1 MENKK
6 ALKNF
11 TEAEMKEFMK
21 EIGEKAFRGTQV
33 YSWIYKGAKTFDDMK
48 NIPKSLR
55 EKLEEVSYI
64 GNIDIE
70 LKLESKDG
78 KTKKYLFLLNDGN
91 IIETVMMDYDS
102 RVTVC
107 VSNQVGC
114 RMGCRFCASTMDGLV
129 RNLEPWEILDQI
141 MKIQEDTGKRVSNL
155 VLMGSGE
162 PLDNYDNTKQFLK
175 IFMKEIGEK
184 AFRGTQVYSWIYKGA
199 KTFDDMKNIPKSL
212 REKLE
217 EVSYI
222 GNIDI
227 ELKLESKDGKTKKYL
242 FLLNDGNIIETV
254 MMDYDSRVTVC
265 VSNQVGCRMGCRFC
279 ASTMDGLVRNLEPWE
294 ILDQIMK
301 IQEDTGKRVSNLV
314 LMGSGEPLDNYDNT
328 KQFLKIVNDEN
339 GLNIGYRHITLSTCG
354 IVPKIYE
361 LADLEIPINLAISL
375 HSPYDE
381 KRKEIMPVANKYSI
395 KEILD
400 ACRYY
405 IKKTNR
411 RVTFEYSLIKGVND
425 GKKEAEALASLL
437 KGMLCHV
444 NLIPINEVDE
454 RDFKKPDKA
463 FIYKFRDYLEE
474 RNIPATVRISMGSDI
489 SGACGQLRRKHK

>member
-11 TEAEMKEFMK
+11 TEAEMKE
-21 EIGEKAFRGTQV
+21 
-33 YSWIYKGAKTFDDMK
+33 
-48 NIPKSLR
+48 
-55 EKLEEVSYI
+55 
-64 GNIDIE
+64 
-70 LKLESKDG
+70 
-78 KTKKYLFLLNDGN
+78 
-91 IIETVMMDYDS
+91 
-102 RVTVC
+102 
-107 VSNQVGC
+107 
-114 RMGCRFCASTMDGLV
+114 
-129 RNLEPWEILDQI
+129 
-141 MKIQEDTGKRVSNL
+141 
-155 VLMGSGE
+155 
-162 PLDNYDNTKQFLK
+162 
-175 IFMKEIGEK
+175 FMKEIGEK

-375 HSPYDE
+375 HSPYDD

>member
-1 MENKK
+1 MADKI

-11 TEAEMKEFMK
+11 TESELKEFMK
-21 EIGEKAFRGTQV
+21 KIGEKPFRGTQI

-64 GNIDIE
+64 GNIKID
-70 LKLESKDG
+70 LKLNSKDG
-78 KTKKYLFLLNDGN
+78 KTSKYLFELNDGE

-107 VSNQVGC
+107 ISNQVGC
-114 RMGCRFCASTMDGLV
+114 RMGCRFCASTMDGLI

-162 PLDNYDNTKQFLK
+162 PLDNF
-175 IFMKEIGEK
+175 E
-184 AFRGTQVYSWIYKGA
+184 
-199 KTFDDMKNIPKSL
+199 
-212 REKLE
+212 
-217 EVSYI
+217 
-222 GNIDI
+222 
-227 ELKLESKDGKTKKYL
+227 
-242 FLLNDGNIIETV
+242 
-254 MMDYDSRVTVC
+254 
-265 VSNQVGCRMGCRFC
+265 
-279 ASTMDGLVRNLEPWE
+279 
-294 ILDQIMK
+294 
-301 IQEDTGKRVSNLV
+301 
-314 LMGSGEPLDNYDNT
+314 NT
-328 KQFLKIVNDEN
+328 KQFLKIVNDEK

-354 IVPKIYE
+354 IVPKMYE
-361 LADLEIPINLAISL
+361 LADMQIPINLALSL

-395 KEILD
+395 NDIIK

-405 IKKTNR
+405 IEKTNR

-425 GKKEAEALASLL
+425 GKKEAEALSELL

-444 NLIPINEVDE
+444 NLIPINEVEE
-454 RDFKKPDKA
+454 RDFEKPDKA
-463 FIYKFRDYLEE
+463 FIYRFRDYLES

-489 SGACGQLRRKHK
+489 SGACGQLRRKRR

>member
-11 TEAEMKEFMK
+11 TEAEMKE
-21 EIGEKAFRGTQV
+21 
-33 YSWIYKGAKTFDDMK
+33 
-48 NIPKSLR
+48 
-55 EKLEEVSYI
+55 
-64 GNIDIE
+64 
-70 LKLESKDG
+70 
-78 KTKKYLFLLNDGN
+78 
-91 IIETVMMDYDS
+91 
-102 RVTVC
+102 
-107 VSNQVGC
+107 
-114 RMGCRFCASTMDGLV
+114 
-129 RNLEPWEILDQI
+129 
-141 MKIQEDTGKRVSNL
+141 
-155 VLMGSGE
+155 
-162 PLDNYDNTKQFLK
+162 
-175 IFMKEIGEK
+175 FMKEIGEK

-375 HSPYDE
+375 HSPYDD

-395 KEILD
+395 NEILD

-425 GKKEAEALASLL
+425 GKKEAEALADLL

>member
-33 YSWIYKGAKTFDDMK
+33 YSWIYKGAKTF
-48 NIPKSLR
+48 
-55 EKLEEVSYI
+55 E
-64 GNIDIE
+64 
-70 LKLESKDG
+70 
-78 KTKKYLFLLNDGN
+78 
-91 IIETVMMDYDS
+91 
-102 RVTVC
+102 
-107 VSNQVGC
+107 
-114 RMGCRFCASTMDGLV
+114 
-129 RNLEPWEILDQI
+129 
-141 MKIQEDTGKRVSNL
+141 
-155 VLMGSGE
+155 
-162 PLDNYDNTKQFLK
+162 
-175 IFMKEIGEK
+175 
-184 AFRGTQVYSWIYKGA
+184 
-199 KTFDDMKNIPKSL
+199 DMKNIPKSL

-375 HSPYDE
+375 HSPYDD

-395 KEILD
+395 NEILD

-425 GKKEAEALASLL
+425 GKKEAEALAALL

-454 RDFKKPDKA
+454 RDFK
-463 FIYKFRDYLEE
+463 
-474 RNIPATVRISMGSDI
+474 T
-489 SGACGQLRRKHK
+489 

>member
-33 YSWIYKGAKTFDDMK
+33 YSWIYKGAKNFDDMK

-129 RNLEPWEILDQI
+129 RNLE
-141 MKIQEDTGKRVSNL
+141 S
-155 VLMGSGE
+155 
-162 PLDNYDNTKQFLK
+162 
-175 IFMKEIGEK
+175 
-184 AFRGTQVYSWIYKGA
+184 
-199 KTFDDMKNIPKSL
+199 
-212 REKLE
+212 
-217 EVSYI
+217 
-222 GNIDI
+222 
-227 ELKLESKDGKTKKYL
+227 
-242 FLLNDGNIIETV
+242 
-254 MMDYDSRVTVC
+254 
-265 VSNQVGCRMGCRFC
+265 
-279 ASTMDGLVRNLEPWE
+279 WE

>member
-33 YSWIYKGAKTFDDMK
+33 YSWIYKGAK
-48 NIPKSLR
+48 N
-55 EKLEEVSYI
+55 
-64 GNIDIE
+64 
-70 LKLESKDG
+70 
-78 KTKKYLFLLNDGN
+78 
-91 IIETVMMDYDS
+91 
-102 RVTVC
+102 
-107 VSNQVGC
+107 
-114 RMGCRFCASTMDGLV
+114 
-129 RNLEPWEILDQI
+129 
-141 MKIQEDTGKRVSNL
+141 
-155 VLMGSGE
+155 
-162 PLDNYDNTKQFLK
+162 
-175 IFMKEIGEK
+175 
-184 AFRGTQVYSWIYKGA
+184 
-199 KTFDDMKNIPKSL
+199 FDDMKNIPKSL

-411 RVTFEYSLIKGVND
+411 RVTFEYSLIKDVND

>member
-11 TEAEMKEFMK
+11 TEAEMKE
-21 EIGEKAFRGTQV
+21 
-33 YSWIYKGAKTFDDMK
+33 
-48 NIPKSLR
+48 
-55 EKLEEVSYI
+55 
-64 GNIDIE
+64 
-70 LKLESKDG
+70 
-78 KTKKYLFLLNDGN
+78 
-91 IIETVMMDYDS
+91 
-102 RVTVC
+102 
-107 VSNQVGC
+107 
-114 RMGCRFCASTMDGLV
+114 
-129 RNLEPWEILDQI
+129 
-141 MKIQEDTGKRVSNL
+141 
-155 VLMGSGE
+155 
-162 PLDNYDNTKQFLK
+162 
-175 IFMKEIGEK
+175 FMKEIGEK

-375 HSPYDE
+375 HSPYDD

-395 KEILD
+395 NEILD

-425 GKKEAEALASLL
+425 GKKEAEALAALL

-463 FIYKFRDYLEE
+463 FIYNFRDYLEE